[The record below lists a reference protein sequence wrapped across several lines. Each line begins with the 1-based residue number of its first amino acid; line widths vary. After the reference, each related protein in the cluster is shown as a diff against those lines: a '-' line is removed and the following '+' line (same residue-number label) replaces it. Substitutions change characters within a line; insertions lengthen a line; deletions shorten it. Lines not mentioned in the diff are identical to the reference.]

1 MHGSR
6 WTAPDAYQ
14 PSETASRFEEWEMP
28 YAAVLGCAE
37 AVRYARNVGLG
48 AIADRTPRLAADLRN
63 LLAGLKNV
71 RVLDQGAQLGALVTC
86 EIAGWEPDPF
96 KQALDGR
103 GVNSALSHREFAQ
116 HDFGVDKDVDWAIRL
131 SPHYYNTA
139 EEVDVVVDVIRELTK
154 TRLPG

>member
-1 MHGSR
+1 
-6 WTAPDAYQ
+6 
-14 PSETASRFEEWEMP
+14 
-28 YAAVLGCAE
+28 
-37 AVRYARNVGLG
+37 
-48 AIADRTPRLAADLRN
+48 
-63 LLAGLKNV
+63 
-71 RVLDQGAQLGALVTC
+71 VTC

-116 HDFGVDKDVDWAIRL
+116 YDFGVDKDVDWAIRL